1 MGAGS
6 IVLTRLGSGVFGL
19 STALAL
25 ARHAQAPSSI
35 TIVDRSPTPGPHS
48 DAASSDVSKILR
60 PDYGPGSLYGD
71 IAVEA
76 IARWRDPLF
85 APHYH
90 ESGYL
95 AYSCASEPTQG
106 RAYVEGSLR
115 KSKTTRA
122 LASAA
127 EIREASRI
135 GELAGSFADDATAA
149 SLNPRAGWANASGA
163 CQAVADELA
172 KLSSVRFVSAL
183 VTSFIVEEGVARGV
197 RLDGGSELRADLVIS
212 CAGAWSPALLPEL
225 GDDNLVVASGQ
236 YVAHIDL
243 SDAEA
248 ERLRDMPV
256 CVARTLALI

>member
-1 MGAGS
+1 MFGA
-6 IVLTRLGSGVFGL
+6 

-25 ARHAQAPSSI
+25 ARHAEPPRSI

-60 PDYGPGSLYGD
+60 SDYGGSRVYGD
-71 IAVEA
+71 IAVDA
-76 IARWRDPLF
+76 IARWRDDPLF

-95 AYSCASEPTQG
+95 AYSRATEPTQS
-106 RAYVEGSLR
+106 RAYVEGSVAA
-115 KSKTTRA
+115 SKTTRG
-122 LASAA
+122 LATAA
-127 EIREASRI
+127 EIRAASTI
-135 GELAGSFADDATAA
+135 GNLAGSFADDATAA
-149 SLNPRAGWANASGA
+149 SLNPRAGWAHLTGA
-163 CQAVADELA
+163 CQAVADELV
-172 KLSSVRFVSAL
+172 KLPNVRFVSTL

-212 CAGAWSPALLPEL
+212 CAGAWTPALLPEL

-243 SDAEA
+243 TDAEA
-248 ERLRDMPV
+248 ERLRNMPV
-256 CVARTLALI
+256 CAS